1 MEIYKVFKFD
11 AAHYLPNVPAGHKC
25 AGYTAILSVLKS
37 I

>member
-11 AAHYLPNVPAGHKC
+11 AAHYLPNVPAGINVP
-25 AGYTAILSVLKS
+25 GYTAILSVLKS